1 MQKSKNI
8 IDDASTKYDIQVG
21 TDNALSYHTNNQQ
34 PPTNNLQP
42 RIHNLIYIEDILTR
56 SQAIS
61 VTRITTPEN
70 VTEMQINCRLR

>member
-1 MQKSKNI
+1 MMQAQNTIFKSVL
-8 IDDASTKYDIQVG
+8 TTLCPTIQ
-21 TDNALSYHTNNQQ
+21 TNQQ